1 MNEKKLLIVD
11 DDKECLKTLKK
22 ILIKMEYAAEVA
34 AGSKEALK
42 ILEKEK
48 FPLIIT
54 DLDMPGLDGVELCKQ
69 IKENDSKSIVYAL
82 SGYIT
87 EYDTENLEKSGFDGY
102 LTKPVKIEVLQQA
115 IEGAFDKLEQKSKGL
130 QDAD

>member
-1 MNEKKLLIVD
+1 MNEKKLLVVD
-11 DDKECLKTLKK
+11 DDKSYLNALKK
-22 ILIKMEYAAEVA
+22 ILTKMGYAAEVA
-34 AGSKEALK
+34 AGSEEALK

-69 IKENDSKSIVYAL
+69 IRKIDSKSIVYAL
-82 SGYIT
+82 SGYIA

-102 LTKPVKIEVLQQA
+102 LSKPAKIEVLKKA
-115 IEGAFDKLEQKSKGL
+115 IEGAFDRIEENK
-130 QDAD
+130 

>member
-1 MNEKKLLIVD
+1 MNEKKLLLVD
-11 DDKECLKTLKK
+11 DDESYLNIVKK
-22 ILIKMEYAAEVA
+22 ILTKMEYAAEVA
-34 AGSKEALK
+34 ASSKEALK

-48 FPLIIT
+48 YPLIIT

-102 LTKPVKIEVLQQA
+102 LSKPAKIEVLKQA
-115 IEGAFDKLEQKSKGL
+115 IEGAFDKLEENK
-130 QDAD
+130 

>member
-1 MNEKKLLIVD
+1 MNEKKLLVVD
-11 DDKECLKTLKK
+11 DDKSYLNALKK
-22 ILIKMEYAAEVA
+22 ILTKMGYAAEVA
-34 AGSKEALK
+34 AGSEEALK
-42 ILEKEK
+42 ILEKEN

-69 IKENDSKSIVYAL
+69 IKEIDSNSIVYAL

-102 LTKPVKIEVLQQA
+102 LSKPAKIEVLKQA
-115 IEGAFDKLEQKSKGL
+115 IEGAFDKLKENK
-130 QDAD
+130 

>member
-1 MNEKKLLIVD
+1 MNEKKLLLVD
-11 DDKECLKTLKK
+11 DDESYLNIVKK
-22 ILIKMEYAAEVA
+22 ILTKMEYAAEVA
-34 AGSKEALK
+34 ASSKEALK

-48 FPLIIT
+48 YPLIIT

-102 LTKPVKIEVLQQA
+102 LSKPAKIEVLKQA
-115 IEGAFDKLEQKSKGL
+115 IEGAFDKIEENL
-130 QDAD
+130 

>member
-1 MNEKKLLIVD
+1 MNEKKLLVVD
-11 DDKECLKTLKK
+11 DDEEYLKTLKN

-34 AGSKEALK
+34 TGSKEALK
-42 ILEKEK
+42 ILQRER

-54 DLDMPGLDGVELCKQ
+54 DLDMPDLDGVELCRQ
-69 IKENDSKSIVYAL
+69 IKGIDPKSIVYAL

-102 LTKPVKIEVLQQA
+102 LSKPAKVEVLKQA
-115 IEGAFDKLEQKSKGL
+115 IEGAFDKIEENK
-130 QDAD
+130 

>member
-1 MNEKKLLIVD
+1 MNEKKLLLVD
-11 DDKECLKTLKK
+11 GNESYLDDLKT
-22 ILIKMEYAAEVA
+22 ILTEMEYAAKVA
-34 AGSKEALK
+34 AGTKEALK

-54 DLDMPGLDGVELCKQ
+54 DLDMPGLDGIELCKQ

-102 LTKPVKIEVLQQA
+102 LSKPAKIEVLKQA
-115 IEGAFDKLEQKSKGL
+115 IEGAFDKIEENK
-130 QDAD
+130 

>member
-1 MNEKKLLIVD
+1 MNEKKLLLVD
-11 DDKECLKTLKK
+11 DNESYLDDLKT
-22 ILIKMEYAAEVA
+22 ILTEMEYAAKVA
-34 AGSKEALK
+34 AGTKEALK

-69 IKENDSKSIVYAL
+69 IREIDSKAIVYAL
-82 SGYIT
+82 SGYIP

-102 LTKPVKIEVLQQA
+102 LTKPVKIEVLKQA
-115 IEGAFDKLEQKSKGL
+115 IEGAFDKLEENK
-130 QDAD
+130 

>member
-1 MNEKKLLIVD
+1 MNEKKLLLVD
-11 DDKECLKTLKK
+11 DDESYLNTVKK
-22 ILIKMEYAAEVA
+22 ILTKMEYAAEVA
-34 AGSKEALK
+34 ASSKEALK

-102 LTKPVKIEVLQQA
+102 LSKPAKIEVLKQA
-115 IEGAFDKLEQKSKGL
+115 IEGAFDKLEENK
-130 QDAD
+130 

>member
-1 MNEKKLLIVD
+1 MNEKKLLVVD
-11 DDKECLKTLKK
+11 DDKSYLNALKK
-22 ILIKMEYAAEVA
+22 ILTKMGYAAEVA
-34 AGSKEALK
+34 AGSEEALK

-54 DLDMPGLDGVELCKQ
+54 DLDMPGIDGVELCKQ
-69 IKENDSKSIVYAL
+69 IKEIDSNSIVYAL

-102 LTKPVKIEVLQQA
+102 LSKPAKIEVLKQA
-115 IEGAFDKLEQKSKGL
+115 IEGAFDKLEENK
-130 QDAD
+130 

>member
-11 DDKECLKTLKK
+11 DDKEYLKTLKK

-54 DLDMPGLDGVELCKQ
+54 DLDMPGIDGVELCKQ
-69 IKENDSKSIVYAL
+69 IKGIDPKSIVYAL

-87 EYDTENLEKSGFDGY
+87 EYDAENLEKSGFDGY
-102 LTKPVKIEVLQQA
+102 LSKPAKIEVLKQA
-115 IEGAFDKLEQKSKGL
+115 IEGAFDKIEENN
-130 QDAD
+130 

>member
-1 MNEKKLLIVD
+1 MNEKKLLLVD
-11 DDKECLKTLKK
+11 DDESYLNIVKK
-22 ILIKMEYAAEVA
+22 ILTKMEYAAEVA
-34 AGSKEALK
+34 ASSKEALK

-48 FPLIIT
+48 YPLIIT

-102 LTKPVKIEVLQQA
+102 LSKPAKIEVLKQA
-115 IEGAFDKLEQKSKGL
+115 IEGAFDKIEENK
-130 QDAD
+130 

>member
-1 MNEKKLLIVD
+1 MNEKKLLLVD
-11 DDKECLKTLKK
+11 DDESYLNIVKK
-22 ILIKMEYAAEVA
+22 ILTKMEYAAEIA
-34 AGSKEALK
+34 SSSKEALK

-48 FPLIIT
+48 YPLIIT

-102 LTKPVKIEVLQQA
+102 LSKPAKIEVLKQA
-115 IEGAFDKLEQKSKGL
+115 IEGAFDKLEENL
-130 QDAD
+130 

>member
-1 MNEKKLLIVD
+1 MNEKKLLLVD
-11 DDKECLKTLKK
+11 DDESYLNALKK
-22 ILIKMEYAAEVA
+22 ILTKMGYAAEVA

-69 IKENDSKSIVYAL
+69 IREIDSKSIIYAL
-82 SGYIT
+82 SGYIV

-102 LTKPVKIEVLQQA
+102 LSKPAKIEVLKQA
-115 IEGAFDKLEQKSKGL
+115 IEGAFDKLEENK
-130 QDAD
+130 

>member
-1 MNEKKLLIVD
+1 MNKRKILIVD
-11 DDKECLKTLKK
+11 DDNAYLKVMEK
-22 ILIKMEYAAEVA
+22 IFSKMEYAAEF
-34 AGSKEALK
+34 AGSSEEALE
-42 ILEKEK
+42 ILKKEH

-69 IKENDSKSIVYAL
+69 IKEKDSKLIVYAL

-102 LTKPVKIEVLQQA
+102 LSKPAKIEVLKQA
-115 IEGAFDKLEQKSKGL
+115 IEGAFDKLEENL
-130 QDAD
+130 

>member
-1 MNEKKLLIVD
+1 MNKKKLLLVD
-11 DDKECLKTLKK
+11 DDESYLNTVKK
-22 ILIKMEYAAEVA
+22 ILAKMEYAAEVA
-34 AGSKEALK
+34 ASSKEALK

-48 FPLIIT
+48 FPVIIT

-69 IKENDSKSIVYAL
+69 IKKNGSRSIVYAL

-102 LTKPVKIEVLQQA
+102 LSKPAKIEVLKQA
-115 IEGAFDKLEQKSKGL
+115 IEGAFDKFDENK
-130 QDAD
+130 

>member
-1 MNEKKLLIVD
+1 MNEKKLLVVD
-11 DDKECLKTLKK
+11 DDKSYLNALKK
-22 ILIKMEYAAEVA
+22 ILTKMGYPAEVA
-34 AGSKEALK
+34 AGSEEALK

-69 IKENDSKSIVYAL
+69 IKEIDSKSIVYAL

-102 LTKPVKIEVLQQA
+102 LSKPAKIEVLKQA
-115 IEGAFDKLEQKSKGL
+115 IEGAFDKIKGK
-130 QDAD
+130 Q